1 MIKKQSVKITI
12 FFQIGLYYIVCTTS
26 CSRVSQ
32 ESFKDLQVPTR
43 RLLLCGIDECLCQL
57 VVSCQKRVHL
67 SSKLKAKMEEHRLN
81 QQQAQVEWTQ
91 ELTLTGLK
99 TRRRRR
105 QQHLTLMLL
114 QNRPTETPTMNAHRR
129 QCQTNKIEM
138 SFFYCNLWL
147 RWLLETT
154 LKLFEVWLEKRHLHQ
169 WLNCFYIVR
178 ELSILCHLW
187 LMA

>member
-1 MIKKQSVKITI
+1 MQSVKITI

-99 TRRRRR
+99 TRRRR

-138 SFFYCNLWL
+138 SFF
-147 RWLLETT
+147 LLQLVTSLIVGNY
-154 LKLFEVWLEKRHLHQ
+154 LKTIWSLIGKKGT
-169 WLNCFYIVR
+169 YIND
-178 ELSILCHLW
+178 
-187 LMA
+187 

>member
-138 SFFYCNLWL
+138 SFF
-147 RWLLETT
+147 LLQLVTS
-154 LKLFEVWLEKRHLHQ
+154 L
-169 WLNCFYIVR
+169 IVGN
-178 ELSILCHLW
+178 
-187 LMA
+187 